1 MRFELRYDIQAFVS
15 PFSSPCRAKP
25 TSAFSY
31 GKNPL
36 CDGIWIAEVMSFLGK
51 TTMDYGPKLILMGCL
66 PKIESIVTERKKSM
80 SLLLGPMCQHIPG
93 KKGLTDHSD
102 VKRLMPAKEVY
113 IPLFAGNNSQ
123 IELLVSE
130 GDHVF
135 IGTRLANTKSAF
147 PVPLYSSVSG
157 TVKGV
162 TKRPHN
168 SLKPQQHLVIE
179 LDEQQEAIQ
188 AFPPMDWHNA
198 SHDELVEFVKESGII
213 GQGGAGFPTYVKY
226 QKVENINTLVIN
238 AVECEPYITAD
249 YKCVMDYPEQFVHG
263 VRILQKMAE
272 VDTVLIGVKKTH
284 PDLINAIRE
293 EISREHAAGIEVREV
308 PDVYPMGGE
317 RTLIRTLLKREYK
330 RLPGECGV
338 IVNNANTAILVARAF
353 EMGQAQ
359 AKKYVTFS
367 GEGLKYPTNVL
378 VPVGMSVAEIIQQ
391 IGGFVEKQESLK
403 LIAGGPMMGKTM
415 VSDQIVI
422 DRAMNAIT
430 VLKNH
435 DEEEM
440 TCMRCGNCTQHCPI
454 GLQPVRIANAVK
466 MNDAEEMEK
475 RGAMQCIECG
485 LCTYVCPSHIQVTE
499 NVRKAKRTLM
509 MKARKK

>member
-1 MRFELRYDIQAFVS
+1 
-15 PFSSPCRAKP
+15 
-25 TSAFSY
+25 
-31 GKNPL
+31 
-36 CDGIWIAEVMSFLGK
+36 
-51 TTMDYGPKLILMGCL
+51 
-66 PKIESIVTERKKSM
+66 M

-123 IELLVSE
+123 VEILVQE
-130 GDHVF
+130 GEHVKV
-135 IGTRLANTKSAF
+135 GTRLANTKSAF

-157 TVKGV
+157 TYRG
-162 TKRPHN
+162 TIKRPHN
-168 SLKPQQHLVIE
+168 SLKPQPHMVIE
-179 LDEQQEAIQ
+179 LDPVQEFQQ
-188 AFPPMDWHNA
+188 AFEPLDWHTA
-198 SHDELVEFVKESGII
+198 SHDEMVEFVKNAGII

-226 QKVENINTLVIN
+226 QKVDNIDTLLIN

-249 YKCVMDYPEQFVHG
+249 YKYVMDYPEQFVHG

-272 VDTVLIGVKKTH
+272 VNKVIIAVKKTH
-284 PDLINAIRE
+284 PDLINFVRE
-293 EISREHAAGIEVREV
+293 EIEREHAAGIEVREV

-317 RTLIRTLLKREYK
+317 RTLIRTVLHREYT

-338 IVNNANTAILVARAF
+338 VVNNANTAILVARAF
-353 EMGQAQ
+353 ERGEAQ

-367 GEGLKYPTNVL
+367 GEGLKHPTNVL
-378 VPVGMSVAEIIQQ
+378 VPIGMSVAEILQQ
-391 IGGFVEKQESLK
+391 IGGIIEKVDSVK

-430 VLKNH
+430 VLKNTN
-435 DEEEM
+435 EPEM
-440 TCMRCGNCTQHCPI
+440 TCMRCGRCTAHCPI

-466 MNDAEEMEK
+466 MGDAAEMEK

>member
-1 MRFELRYDIQAFVS
+1 
-15 PFSSPCRAKP
+15 
-25 TSAFSY
+25 
-31 GKNPL
+31 
-36 CDGIWIAEVMSFLGK
+36 
-51 TTMDYGPKLILMGCL
+51 
-66 PKIESIVTERKKSM
+66 M

-113 IPLFAGNNSQ
+113 IPLFAGNNSEV
-123 IELLVSE
+123 ELLVNE
-130 GDHVF
+130 GDHVY

-157 TVKGV
+157 IYKGTV
-162 TKRPHN
+162 KRPHN
-168 SLKPQQHLVIE
+168 SLKPQPHMVIE
-179 LDEQQEAIQ
+179 LDEDQEAVQ
-188 AFPPMDWHNA
+188 AFEPIDWQNA
-198 SHDELVEFVKESGII
+198 SHEDLVEFVKNTGII

-226 QKVENINTLVIN
+226 QKVENIDTLIIN

-263 VRILQKMAE
+263 VRILKKLAQ
-272 VDTVLIGVKKTH
+272 VDRVLIGVKKTH
-284 PDLINAIRE
+284 PDLINLVRDEIKRE
-293 EISREHAAGIEVREV
+293 NLVGIEVVAV

-317 RTLIRTLLKREYK
+317 RTLIRQLVKREYK

-338 IVNNANTAILVARAF
+338 IVNNANTAILVARAA

-378 VPVGMSVAEIIQQ
+378 VPIGMSVAEIIEQ
-391 IGGFVEKQESLK
+391 IGGTIEDVQSLK
-403 LIAGGPMMGKTM
+403 LISGGPMMGRTM

-430 VLKNH
+430 ILK
-435 DEEEM
+435 DEEEPAM
-440 TCMRCGNCTQHCPI
+440 TCLRCGRCTSHCPM

-466 MNDAEEMEK
+466 MNDAAEMEK
-475 RGAMQCIECG
+475 RGAMNCIECG

-509 MKARKK
+509 MKANKK